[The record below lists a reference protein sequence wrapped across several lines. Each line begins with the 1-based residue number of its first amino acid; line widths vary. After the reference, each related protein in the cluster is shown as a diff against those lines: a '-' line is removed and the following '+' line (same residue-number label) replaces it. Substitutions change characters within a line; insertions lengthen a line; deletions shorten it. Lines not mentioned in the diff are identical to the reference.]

1 MALQWVKLIVINV
14 ICSKIAKMP
23 DLPTPLSV
31 KIPKPSI
38 PIHAKPSCHEAF
50 GTSREKHSW
59 GISTFCL
66 KPVVRCLICC

>member
-50 GTSREKHSW
+50 GTSRENIVGEFQHFALSRLC
-59 GISTFCL
+59 G
-66 KPVVRCLICC
+66 V